1 MIHGGT
7 RPQDPTTSRPSTQDP
22 RPHDPKTHPP
32 MNKQPV
38 SKSRILG
45 VAAATLALWA
55 GAAALGLGIGSTEL
69 GGVDLFGRL
78 LSGELTDTEYTI
90 LTHARVPRV
99 VFAGLVGAALA
110 VGGAVFQAVLRN
122 PLADPYILGISGGA
136 ALGGTVMLVLGTLT
150 VGAIAVGVPL
160 GAFAGAMAAL
170 AVIFGV
176 EKATPASRGSTY
188 VLLLTGVIV
197 NAFAASLIMFLQ
209 SVVTARQAQEILF
222 YLMGALSVE
231 GTSPAV
237 MATVAVVMALS
248 VLIIY
253 RYANALNAVSL
264 GDEDAAALG
273 VEVKRVRT
281 VTVTVA
287 SLAVAVAVAFSGIIG
302 FVGLVVPHA
311 IRLVVG
317 PDHRVLIPACAFG
330 GAAFLTVADLMAR
343 GGFGLIGTT
352 LPVGVL
358 TSMIGAP
365 LFLYFLW
372 RSFQQSSRW
381 S

>member
-1 MIHGGT
+1 M
-7 RPQDPTTSRPSTQDP
+7 RR
-22 RPHDPKTHPP
+22 RV
-32 MNKQPV
+32 V
-38 SKSRILG
+38 SAARIGL
-45 VAAATLALWA
+45 VALVTLVIWA
-55 GAAALGLGIGSTEL
+55 GAAAAGLSIGSTEL
-69 GGVDLFGRL
+69 GGLDLVVRWLG
-78 LSGELTDTEYTI
+78 GELTDTERNI
-90 LTHARVPRV
+90 IVHARLPRV

-136 ALGGTVMLVLGTLT
+136 ALGGTLVLVLGALT
-150 VGAIAVGVPL
+150 VGAVTMGVPV
-160 GAFAGAMAAL
+160 GAFVGAMGAL

-176 EKATPASRGSTY
+176 ERVTPTTGPSSTY

-209 SVVTARQAQEILF
+209 SVVTAREAQEILF

-231 GTSPAV
+231 GTSTTTMVLVALV
-237 MATVAVVMALS
+237 MVLS
-248 VLIIY
+248 IGIIY
-253 RYANALNAVSL
+253 RYAVDLNAVSL
-264 GDEDAAALG
+264 GDEDAAYLG
-273 VEVKRVRT
+273 VQVGRVRA
-281 VTVTVA
+281 VTVVVA
-287 SLAVAVAVAFSGIIG
+287 SVAVAVAVAFSGIIG

-311 IRLVVG
+311 IRLAVG

-330 GAAFLTVADLMAR
+330 GAAFLTVADLLAR

-358 TSMIGAP
+358 TSLIGAP

-372 RSFQQSSRW
+372 RSFRRAARW
-381 S
+381 R